1 MKVYILIRKMDD
13 FESSAAATPHLSL
26 EAAQAA
32 MADDFKDILE
42 VFGLSPNDE
51 QEEEKQWGIEEK
63 SAHIRYDICSRYAD
77 WSIQEHDLPV
87 QLAIRVRDGM
97 VQEAIANADISVD
110 VFDLDSQDL
119 AEDGKTFEVDRL
131 DADYQKLGKEPG
143 WRAVY

>member
-1 MKVYILIRKMDD
+1 MIRKMDD
-13 FESSAAATPHLSL
+13 FESSAVATPHLSL

-119 AEDGKTFEVDRL
+119 AEDGKTFEADRL

>member
-13 FESSAAATPHLSL
+13 FESSAVATPHLSL

-119 AEDGKTFEVDRL
+119 AEDGKTFEADRL

>member
-13 FESSAAATPHLSL
+13 FESSAVATPHLSL

-42 VFGLSPNDE
+42 GFGLSPNDE

-119 AEDGKTFEVDRL
+119 AEDGKTFEADRL

>member
-13 FESSAAATPHLSL
+13 FESSAVATPHLSL

-51 QEEEKQWGIEEK
+51 QEEEKQWSIEEK

-119 AEDGKTFEVDRL
+119 AEDGKTFEADRL

>member
-13 FESSAAATPHLSL
+13 FESSAVATPHLSL

>member
-13 FESSAAATPHLSL
+13 FESSAVATPHLSL

-42 VFGLSPNDE
+42 VFGLSP
-51 QEEEKQWGIEEK
+51 K
-63 SAHIRYDICSRYAD
+63 
-77 WSIQEHDLPV
+77 
-87 QLAIRVRDGM
+87 
-97 VQEAIANADISVD
+97 AIANADISVD

-119 AEDGKTFEVDRL
+119 AEDGKTFEADRL

>member
-13 FESSAAATPHLSL
+13 FESSAVATPHLSL

-51 QEEEKQWGIEEK
+51 QEEEKQWSIEEK
-63 SAHIRYDICSRYAD
+63 SAHIHYDICSRYAD

-119 AEDGKTFEVDRL
+119 AEDGKTFEADRL

>member
-13 FESSAAATPHLSL
+13 FESSAVATPHLSL

-77 WSIQEHDLPV
+77 WSIQEQDLPV

-119 AEDGKTFEVDRL
+119 AEDGKTFEADRL

>member
-13 FESSAAATPHLSL
+13 FESSAVATPHLSL

-63 SAHIRYDICSRYAD
+63 SGHIRYDICSRYAD

-119 AEDGKTFEVDRL
+119 AEDGKTFEADRL

>member
-13 FESSAAATPHLSL
+13 FESSAVATPHLSL

-97 VQEAIANADISVD
+97 VREAIANADISVD

>member
-1 MKVYILIRKMDD
+1 MKVYILIRKMDN
-13 FESSAAATPHLSL
+13 FESSAVATPHLSL

-119 AEDGKTFEVDRL
+119 AEDGKTFEADRL

>member
-1 MKVYILIRKMDD
+1 
-13 FESSAAATPHLSL
+13 
-26 EAAQAA
+26 

-63 SAHIRYDICSRYAD
+63 SAHIRYDICSRDAD

-119 AEDGKTFEVDRL
+119 AEDGKTFEADRL

>member
-13 FESSAAATPHLSL
+13 FESSAVATPHLSL
-26 EAAQAA
+26 EAAQAS

-119 AEDGKTFEVDRL
+119 AEDGKTFEADRL

>member
-1 MKVYILIRKMDD
+1 MTVYILIRKMDD
-13 FESSAAATPHLSL
+13 FESSAVATPHLSL

-119 AEDGKTFEVDRL
+119 AEDGKTFEADRL

>member
-13 FESSAAATPHLSL
+13 FESSAVATPHLSL

-97 VQEAIANADISVD
+97 VQEAFANADISVD

-119 AEDGKTFEVDRL
+119 AEDGKTFEADRL

>member
-13 FESSAAATPHLSL
+13 FEASAVATPHLSL

-119 AEDGKTFEVDRL
+119 AEDGKTFEADRL

>member
-13 FESSAAATPHLSL
+13 FESSAVATPHLSL

-97 VQEAIANADISVD
+97 MQEAIANADISVD

-119 AEDGKTFEVDRL
+119 AEDGKTFEADRL

>member
-13 FESSAAATPHLSL
+13 FESSAVATPHLSL

-77 WSIQEHDLPV
+77 WSIQEHDLPI

-119 AEDGKTFEVDRL
+119 AEDGKTFEADRL

>member
-1 MKVYILIRKMDD
+1 MKIFVLTRKMDD
-13 FESSAAATPHLSL
+13 FESTAVATPYLSL

-32 MADDFKDILE
+32 MTEDFKDILE
-42 VFGLSPNDE
+42 VFGLSPDDE

-87 QLAIRVRDGM
+87 QMAIRVREGM
-97 VQEAIANADISVD
+97 VQEAIANADIYVE
-110 VFDLDSQDL
+110 VFDLDTRDL
-119 AEDGKTFEVDRL
+119 AEDGKTFEADRL
-131 DADYQKLGKEPG
+131 DADYQKLGKEPS

>member
-1 MKVYILIRKMDD
+1 MKVYIVIRKMDD
-13 FESSAAATPHLSL
+13 FESSAVATPHLSL

-119 AEDGKTFEVDRL
+119 AEDGKTFEADRL